1 MCAVHSALHNR
12 NSSARFGKESHAR
25 ARTFA
30 GMKLMTYVHALYA
43 LATMSASH
51 PHAPLPMALPSGA
64 DSAARAQILE
74 ELRGYYR
81 DLHDRN
87 WTSIVTHFYPAKV
100 TARFAAPDG
109 DRVWAS
115 LPLPAIEP
123 HASPDAHGY
132 CMPNTAIA
140 IVGHWARVRARRCTG
155 EADEAWLYSMS
166 GRWKI
171 IHLESGASLTM
182 SRESGQSRGPTSRA
196 VP

>member
-1 MCAVHSALHNR
+1 MMLTR
-12 NSSARFGKESHAR
+12 
-25 ARTFA
+25 
-30 GMKLMTYVHALYA
+30 YVHTLYA
-43 LATMSASH
+43 LAALSTSH
-51 PHAPLPMALPSGA
+51 PHASPSSAPTSDA
-64 DSAARAQILE
+64 DSATTVLILQ

-81 DLHDRN
+81 DLHDHN
-87 WTSIVTHFYPAKV
+87 WTAIVTHFYPAKV
-100 TARFAAPDG
+100 TARFAVPDG
-109 DRVWAS
+109 DRAWAS

-123 HASPDAHGY
+123 HESPDAHGY

-171 IHLESGASLTM
+171 IHLVSGASLTM
-182 SRESGQSRGPTSRA
+182 SRESRQSHHPTSRA

>member
-1 MCAVHSALHNR
+1 MWREDHR
-12 NSSARFGKESHAR
+12 NSSARFGKESR
-25 ARTFA
+25 APAPTFVD
-30 GMKLMTYVHALYA
+30 MMFTSCVHALYA
-43 LATMSASH
+43 LSALL
-51 PHAPLPMALPSGA
+51 LPGQPAVLRFALSSSA
-64 DSAARAQILE
+64 DSAATVQILE

-100 TARFAAPDG
+100 TARFAVPDG
-109 DRVWAS
+109 DRAWAS
-115 LPLPAIEP
+115 LPLPALEP
-123 HASPDAHGY
+123 HESPDAHGY

-140 IVGHWARVRARRCTG
+140 IVGHWARARARRCTG

-171 IHLESGASLTM
+171 IHLVSGASLTM
-182 SRESGQSRGPTSRA
+182 SREGPQSWHPTSRA